1 MQWSG
6 GSIAT
11 LTEYALNMFL
21 VVISTLGFMSVYNQI
36 DVGTRQRVVKQK
48 TLNKFSLQYPQVIY
62 IGGMLILLAV
72 FMNGTHGTLDWVC
85 RNLLIIIVIY
95 SNLLFGSIW
104 EFVIIQVIA
113 TGIFLV
119 EAHVTILTSIVF
131 VLAALVVFSERW
143 YGPKLVN
150 RRFWYML
157 PPMIIGAA
165 FWWANYVSDRSLS
178 ATAAAVNYLAFVWSY
193 LALWDLDTYLAKDQ
207 RLLARL
213 NHDVQYD
220 GLTKARNWL
229 TFQRDFNRAFQ
240 QQNADHPLT
249 IATFDIDHFKQ
260 INDAFGHLV
269 GNQVLM
275 TITVRIKHAL
285 HIADDHYKLYRTGGD
300 EFCLILPNV
309 DGELASKLAQEAM
322 VQLRRPILANG
333 LKINVTGSLGLALV
347 DDADSSATAAYQRAD
362 EYLYQSKRLGPGNIT
377 INGKLQ

>member
-1 MQWSG
+1 M
-6 GSIAT
+6 

-36 DVGTRQRVVKQK
+36 DVGTRKRVVKQK

-62 IGGMLILLAV
+62 IGGMLILLAF
-72 FMNGTHGTLDWVC
+72 FMHGTHGTLDWVC

-119 EAHVTILTSIVF
+119 EAHVTLLTSGVF
-131 VLAALVVFSERW
+131 LLAALVVFSERW

-157 PPMIIGAA
+157 PPMIIGAI
-165 FWWANYVSDRSLS
+165 FWWANYVSDRELS
-178 ATAAAVNYLAFVWSY
+178 ATAAGVNYLAFFWSY

-309 DGELASKLAQEAM
+309 DVELADKLAQEAM
-322 VQLRRPILANG
+322 VQLQRPILANG
-333 LKINVTGSLGLALV
+333 LKINITGSLGLALV

>member
-1 MQWSG
+1 M
-6 GSIAT
+6 

-36 DVGTRQRVVKQK
+36 DVGTRKRVVKQK

-62 IGGMLILLAV
+62 IGSMLILLAF
-72 FMNGTHGTLDWVC
+72 FMQGTHGTLDWVC

-95 SNLLFGSIW
+95 SNLLFSSIW

-119 EAHVTILTSIVF
+119 EAHVTLLTSGVF
-131 VLAALVVFSERW
+131 LLAALVVFSERW

-165 FWWANYVSDRSLS
+165 FWWANYVSDRNLS
-178 ATAAAVNYLAFVWSY
+178 ATAAGVNYLAFFWSY

-240 QQNADHPLT
+240 QQNPDHPLT

-285 HIADDHYKLYRTGGD
+285 HVTDDHYKLYRTGGD
-300 EFCLILPNV
+300 EFCMILPNV
-309 DGELASKLAQEAM
+309 NAELASKVAQEAM
-322 VQLRRPILANG
+322 AQLRRPILANG
-333 LKINVTGSLGLALV
+333 LKINITGSLGSALV
-347 DDADSSATAAYQRAD
+347 DDADSTATAAYQRAD

>member
-1 MQWSG
+1 M
-6 GSIAT
+6 

-36 DVGTRQRVVKQK
+36 DVGTRKRVVKQK

-62 IGGMLILLAV
+62 IGSMLILLAF
-72 FMNGTHGTLDWVC
+72 FMQGTHGTLDWVC

-95 SNLLFGSIW
+95 SNLLFSSIW

-119 EAHVTILTSIVF
+119 EAHVTLLTSGVF
-131 VLAALVVFSERW
+131 LLAALVVFSERW

-165 FWWANYVSDRSLS
+165 FWWANYVSDRNLS
-178 ATAAAVNYLAFVWSY
+178 ATAAGVNYLAFFWSY

-240 QQNADHPLT
+240 QQNPDHPLT

-285 HIADDHYKLYRTGGD
+285 HVTDDHYKLYRTGGD
-300 EFCLILPNV
+300 EFCMILPNV
-309 DGELASKLAQEAM
+309 NSELASKVAQEAM
-322 VQLRRPILANG
+322 AQLRRPILANG
-333 LKINVTGSLGLALV
+333 LKINITGSLGLALV